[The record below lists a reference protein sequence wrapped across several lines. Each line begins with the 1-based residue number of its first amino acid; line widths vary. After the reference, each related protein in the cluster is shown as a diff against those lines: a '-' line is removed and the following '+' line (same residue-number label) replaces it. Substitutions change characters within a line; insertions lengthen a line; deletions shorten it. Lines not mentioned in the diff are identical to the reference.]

1 MTTKLLQKHLLK
13 GTREFEL
20 VGDTIEYRITT
31 TRNVE
36 ESRINPLSERRTEL
50 LYHFYFTPDARSS
63 RSEQLDTVARNMEV
77 IREDFAICEQI
88 QRNFDSNAYEPG
100 PLSPRHEA
108 GVAYF
113 QNRLLESL
121 SERS

>member
-1 MTTKLLQKHLLK
+1 MVRANDSPPMSCSTEDGGCGWPTGRCPFIPKVSI
-13 GTREFEL
+13 RP
-20 VGDTIEYRITT
+20 
-31 TRNVE
+31 
-36 ESRINPLSERRTEL
+36 INLLSERRTEL

-63 RSEQLDTVARNMEV
+63 RSEQLDSVAKNMEV